1 MRIGQKPSQPR
12 CRRSVESLDL
22 KPYYHSS
29 IVSNMPRGNPA
40 LKLAITVDR
49 DVHDRIVEAA
59 EAEGSS
65 ISAWITRAAREAL
78 RIRDGLA
85 AVAEWETEHGVL
97 TEAELDA
104 ARQRLSAPGSVKV
117 SPGAA
122 RKPSSAGRPV
132 NDNTVKP
139 KRRRTS

>member
-1 MRIGQKPSQPR
+1 
-12 CRRSVESLDL
+12 
-22 KPYYHSS
+22 
-29 IVSNMPRGNPA
+29 MPRGNPA

-49 DVHDRIVEAA
+49 DVHDRIIEAA

-65 ISAWITRAAREAL
+65 ISAWITRAARQAL

-97 TEAELDA
+97 TEAELEA
-104 ARQRLSAPGSVKV
+104 ARQRLSGTPSKQV
-117 SPGAA
+117 SAGTV
-122 RKPSSAGRPV
+122 RKPPSAGRPV

>member
-1 MRIGQKPSQPR
+1 
-12 CRRSVESLDL
+12 
-22 KPYYHSS
+22 
-29 IVSNMPRGNPA
+29 MPRGNPA

-65 ISAWITRAAREAL
+65 ISAWITRAARQAL
-78 RIRDGLA
+78 KIRDGLA
-85 AVAEWETEHGVL
+85 AVGEWETEHGVL
-97 TEAELDA
+97 TEAELQA
-104 ARQRLSAPGSVKV
+104 ARQRLSGPGNVQV
-117 SPGAA
+117 SAGAA

-132 NDNTVKP
+132 NDNTVRP